1 MINLK
6 KIDSLW
12 LTLVVLSLN
21 FFLSQSAAA
30 QVTVPAIVFVRTNIT
45 DDPAYTGKTYQMA
58 IWSNVAS
65 AAKPITVIRS
75 KAGIET
81 TLATIT
87 SVDLVTPAII
97 PVTFPEPGIYT
108 IVARHADV
116 SDVNAI
122 TDRTVVAGVVI
133 TLTSNS
139 PTQVGASASFTATVE
154 QYGAPATSGVIT
166 FTEGATTLA
175 VVTVDGSGVATW
187 STSAL
192 TADEYS
198 INATYDD
205 GSTATVL
212 HTVTPLDI
220 CFATPNNGVTLYRSS
235 DGQAVQQ
242 AVDAAAAGDTIK
254 IAGTCAGVDEIDGT
268 TQSVYIN
275 KTVTLSGGYTTTNW
289 LTSDSAAN
297 PTTLDAEANGRVIYA
312 IEPLTVE
319 NVIIQNGLVAD
330 GDGGGLYVFGDLTI
344 NDSLIRDN
352 VATGAGFD
360 SYGGGVSALG
370 LVNVSGSTFSNN
382 LADYDGGGLY
392 VMGML
397 TITDTTFLSNTAGAR
412 GGGLHIYGN
421 IGVLETEYDPSSL
434 TGVTFQNNSAGA
446 GGGGAYL
453 RNGAEMT
460 GLAFFDN
467 RAATGGALFF
477 AGITTTPIEVS
488 NSRFGRNR
496 ATTNQ
501 GDVIYFFD
509 EYPGQ
514 VDLLH
519 NTLVNSAPTGGS
531 ALYLNMGSLNLT
543 NTIVASHT
551 VAILNSG
558 GAVTEDYNLFYGN
571 DTNLSG
577 AVSSGGHSLVGD
589 PAFVDPTNDDYDLSA
604 TSNALDRGTDAGLA
618 EDWAGDPRPQGNG
631 FDIGADEAPYTAPYL
646 CFATLD
652 GSTIYESFTAQALQ
666 DALAAASAGDTVRI
680 AGDCQ
685 GSLPLVITM
694 PITLSGGYTTG
705 NWLTPDLTTYP
716 TTLDGD
722 GSTRVLSITGEI
734 AVTLQGLTLQNG
746 DAGTENGGCLYI
758 DLSTV
763 TLNDTIITGC
773 QAEDGGGVR
782 VGSTL
787 ILNAG
792 TVISGNTATGNGG
805 GILVNGTPTATVVIQ
820 GGEVLSNTAVNG
832 GGIAVLG
839 SGNILTMTSGAIS
852 YNVAQG
858 VDSAD
863 DTGGDGLGGGIY
875 NTGAA
880 WLTGGV
886 LQTNRAE
893 GGRGGSLGSDG
904 GATGGNGRGGAI
916 YNDGVASLTVTN
928 VTLAANEA
936 LGGAGYST
944 VFNTGGDGG
953 DAWGGAIDNNG
964 ALTLS
969 DTELRN
975 NLAQGGNG
983 GRGRF
988 DGGYGGVGL
997 GGALALWGSDPLI
1010 LNNVQLLTNTV
1021 QGGDGDDGADFGG
1034 DGGSSNGGA
1043 LFSEPPLTMTNSHFQ
1058 NNGAVAGAAGE
1069 ADGGS
1074 DGNVGLSEGGAIYAA
1089 ETLVITAT
1097 SFFANSADHGGAIYQ
1112 FNSDFTLDQRIV
1124 NSLFAHNAA
1133 WLSSTGAAIHYNDE
1147 GAVEL
1152 LHNTISAAGAGTPTG
1167 VAALWFDQAAS
1178 VAITNT
1184 IIVAHDVGMANN
1196 DGALTVTGAGN
1207 LFFGNNTADTV
1218 GNVAAGFALPS
1229 GDPAFVDA
1237 ANDDYRLTNNS
1248 AAIERGVTASI
1259 LDDFAGALRPQGIAP
1274 DAGAFESAYTARCFA
1289 TADSGATVHLSPD
1302 SMAVRS
1308 AIADAV
1314 TLPSSEVR
1322 VAGTCEGVTTA
1333 SGTTQLALVSKSL
1346 TLRGG
1351 YTTTNWLTSDPSA
1364 NPTTLN
1370 ALRSG
1375 RVIYTSQPLT
1385 VENLIVQN
1393 GQATNG
1399 RGGAIYAGSTL
1410 RLVNST
1416 ISNSAVTGSSPNGLG
1431 GGAWVS
1437 GVATL
1442 NGADFIS
1449 NTATVNGGGA
1459 YLNGAATVSG
1469 SAFYSNTAGTSG
1481 GGAYLNATGTIAT
1494 TTFQGNQSSS
1504 NAGGGLYAWT
1514 MATLTATDFID
1525 NQASAHSGGGLYGLN
1540 NVTVATTTFVNNR
1553 AGINGGG
1560 ARVLGTATLT
1570 GVTFTNNTAKEDGGG
1585 AAINGATT
1593 IVNSSFLNN
1602 TATTGRG
1609 GGAHSIGVTT
1619 VQTSTFQSN
1628 QAAQLSGGALNLD
1641 NRTTI
1646 VSSTFLSNTALIHS
1660 GGAIYSTDALSVT
1673 ATTFQNNRA
1682 NANGGGVRT
1691 FANVTF
1697 VDSQFRN
1704 NQATT
1709 GSGGGLYVTGAATIS
1724 ATTFTGNSAYT
1735 QGGGGYVSETAT
1747 ISGASFSNNRTVT
1760 DSGGAVSAAAATIS
1774 TTSWSNNQ
1782 AQKGGGALYLRG
1794 GVSSATR
1801 LFNNWFARNQAINQ
1815 KGSAIALGGGNSAY
1829 PAALFYNTIANPT
1842 LGSGSAIY
1850 VYSGTVGIT
1859 NTIITN
1865 HAVAIEQKS
1874 GAASENYNLFFG
1886 NSRNLSGTVSSG
1898 GQSRIGDPLFVDDA
1912 SDDYALGSNSA
1923 ALHFAADVGVYT
1935 DFAGDPRPQGTG
1947 ADVGAFESAESAHC
1961 FASPNSG
1968 ATVYASTDSS
1978 AVRAAIAQ
1986 AVALPSSEVRL
1997 AGTCEGVA
2005 TSGGTTQLALITQT
2019 LTLRGG
2025 YTITGWLASDPAAN
2039 PTMLD
2044 ALNSGRV
2051 LYTTQPL
2058 TVENLIVQN
2067 GLASSADG
2075 GGIYAGSDLWLIGAQ
2090 IQDNAATGSYPLGDG
2105 GGVFVSGS
2113 TSITGSSFSGNASSL
2128 EGGGAYVAG
2137 LAHVTDAS
2145 FTHNFSSGGGG
2156 IIVRGATAYI
2166 TNSTFISNSA
2176 YVYGGGASLY
2186 GAGYVTGTTF
2196 LSNTVTQHGGGLSV
2210 LGVAYVTATNFL
2222 SNSALYG
2229 GGAYWGNSAT
2239 VTDALFRGNRATYRG
2254 GGTYGA
2260 NVVTMVR
2267 NTFRD
2272 NQAATNGGGLFVDG
2286 STMMTGT
2293 SFFGNTAQQ
2302 DGGGALYLW
2311 R

>member
-1 MINLK
+1 MNDSK
-6 KIDSLW
+6 KSGYFL
-12 LTLVVLSLN
+12 LVMLILSLT
-21 FFLSQSAAA
+21 FFLTQSAAA
-30 QVTVPAIVFVRTNIT
+30 QVTVPAIVYVRTDLN
-45 DDPAYTGKTYQMA
+45 DDPAYTGKAYQMV

-65 AAKPITVIRS
+65 AAKPITVIRR
-75 KAGIET
+75 KAGVEE

-87 SVDLVTPAII
+87 SADLVTPAII
-97 PVTFPEPGIYT
+97 PVTFAEPGVYT
-108 IVARHADV
+108 IFTRHADV

-139 PTQVGASASFTATVE
+139 PTQVGTSASFTATVA

-175 VVTVDGSGVATW
+175 VGTVDGSGVAIW

-192 TADEYS
+192 AADEYS

-212 HTVTPLDI
+212 HTVTSLDI
-220 CFATPNNGVTLYRSS
+220 CFATHDDGGTLYSSS
-235 DGQAVQQ
+235 DTQAVQQ
-242 AVDAAAAGDTIK
+242 AVDAASAGDTIK

-275 KTVTLSGGYTTTNW
+275 KTVTLSGGYTTTDW
-289 LTSDSAAN
+289 LTSDPAAN

-312 IEPLTVE
+312 IEPLTVA
-319 NVIIQNGLVAD
+319 NLIIQNGLVED
-330 GDGGGLYVFGDLTI
+330 GDGGGIRAFGDLAI
-344 NDSLIRDN
+344 IDSTIRDN
-352 VATGAGFD
+352 VATSAGFD

-382 LADYDGGGLY
+382 KADYDGGGLY

-397 TITDTTFLSNTAGAR
+397 AITDATFLSNTAGAR

-421 IGVLETEYDPSSL
+421 IGVLDTEFDPSRL
-434 TGVTFQNNSAGA
+434 TGVTFQNNSASG

-453 RNGAEMT
+453 RNGARMT
-460 GLAFFDN
+460 GLTFFDN
-467 RAATGGALFF
+467 SAPRGGALFF
-477 AGITTTPIEVS
+477 AGITTTPIEVI
-488 NSRFGRNR
+488 NSRFGGNH

-501 GDVIYFFD
+501 GHVIYFFD
-509 EYPGQ
+509 EYPAQ

-531 ALYLNMGSLNLT
+531 ALYLHMGSLNLT

-558 GAVTEDYNLFYGN
+558 GAVTEDYNLFYAN
-571 DTNLSG
+571 DTDFSG

-589 PAFVDPTNDDYDLSA
+589 PTFVDPTNDDYGLSA
-604 TSNALDRGTDAGLA
+604 TSKALDRGTDAGID

-680 AGDCQ
+680 AGNCQ
-685 GSLPLVITM
+685 GNLPLVITM
-694 PITLSGGYTTG
+694 PITLRGGYTTS
-705 NWLTPDLTTYP
+705 NWRTADAATYP
-716 TTLDGD
+716 TILDGD
-722 GSTRVLSITGEI
+722 GSTRVLRITGEI
-734 AVTLQGLTLQNG
+734 AVTLQGVTLQNG
-746 DAGTENGGCLYI
+746 DAGADDGGCLYI
-758 DLSTV
+758 DRSTV
-763 TLNDTIITGC
+763 TLNDTQITGC
-773 QAEDGGGVR
+773 QAEHGGGVR

-792 TVISGNTATGNGG
+792 TVISGNTAAGNGG
-805 GILVNGTPTATVVIQ
+805 GILVNGTPTATLIIQ

-832 GGIAVLG
+832 GGVAVLG
-839 SGNILTMTSGAIS
+839 SGNVLTMTSGAIS

-858 VDSAD
+858 IDSAD
-863 DTGGDGLGGGIY
+863 DTGGDGLGGGLY
-875 NTGAA
+875 NTGAV

-886 LQTNRAE
+886 LQTNLAE
-893 GGRGGSLGSDG
+893 GGRGGSLGNDG
-904 GATGGNGRGGAI
+904 GANGGNGRGGAI
-916 YNDGVASLTVTN
+916 YNAGVASLTVAN
-928 VTLAANEA
+928 VTLAENEA
-936 LGGAGYST
+936 WGGAGYST
-944 VFNTGGDGG
+944 SFNTGGNGG

-983 GRGRF
+983 GRGRS

-997 GGALALWGSDPLI
+997 GGALSLWGSDPLI

-1021 QGGDGDDGADFGG
+1021 QGGDGDYGADLGG

-1058 NNGAVAGAAGE
+1058 NNGAVAGAAGK

-1133 WLSSTGAAIHYNDE
+1133 WLLSTGAAIHYNDE

-1152 LHNTISAAGAGTPTG
+1152 LHNTISTAGAGTPTG

-1184 IIVAHDVGMANN
+1184 IIVAHDLGMANN
-1196 DGALTVTGAGN
+1196 DSALTVTGAGN
-1207 LFFGNNTADTV
+1207 LFFGNSTADTV

-1237 ANDDYRLTNNS
+1237 ATDDYRLTSSS
-1248 AAIERGVTASI
+1248 AAIERGVDAG
-1259 LDDFAGALRPQGIAP
+1259 LADDFDGALRPQGIAP
-1274 DAGAFESAYTARCFA
+1274 DAGAFESSYTARCFA
-1289 TADSGATVHLSPD
+1289 TANSGATVHLSPD

-1314 TLPSSEVR
+1314 TLPSREVR
-1322 VAGTCEGVTTA
+1322 VAGTCEGVTTN
-1333 SGTTQLALVSKSL
+1333 SGTTQLALITQTL

-1351 YTTTNWLTSDPSA
+1351 YTTTDWLTSDPDA
-1364 NPTTLN
+1364 NPTTLD

-1375 RVIYTSQPLT
+1375 RVIRTSQPLT
-1385 VENLIVQN
+1385 VENLLIQN
-1393 GQATNG
+1393 GQATNSY
-1399 RGGAIYAGSTL
+1399 GGGIYAGSTL
-1410 RLVNST
+1410 LLSNST
-1416 ISNSAVTGSSPNGLG
+1416 ISNSIVTGLSPNGNGGGLWVNSAATITGSHFLSNRATLFG
-1431 GGAWVS
+1431 GGAYIGGAATITATSFLTNTADRSGGGAYVNGTAHIHTSSFQANQATTDHGAGLYVKRTATINNVS
-1437 GVATL
+1437 FLVNHASDNGGGLYVDGAATITGTTFLSNTVGSYGGGAIIFGRATITGATFLSNTASIEGGGLYADDQATITGSQFSNNRATLSGGGAYSFGVATL
-1442 NGADFIS
+1442 
-1449 NTATVNGGGA
+1449 TATQFYANRAGVSGGGA

-1469 SAFYSNTAGTSG
+1469 SGFYSNTASTSG
-1481 GGAYLNATGTIAT
+1481 GGAYLNNTGTIAR
-1494 TTFQGNQSSS
+1494 TTFQGNRST
-1504 NAGGGLYAWT
+1504 NNVGGGLYARGA
-1514 MATLTATDFID
+1514 ATLTTTDFID

-1540 NVTVATTTFVNNR
+1540 SVTVATTTFVNNR

-1570 GVTFTNNTAKEDGGG
+1570 GVTFTNNTAKEYGGG

-1609 GGAHSIGVTT
+1609 GGAYSIGVTT

-1641 NRTTI
+1641 NRATI
-1646 VSSTFLSNTALIHS
+1646 VSSTFLSNTALSHS

-1682 NANGGGVRT
+1682 NVNGGGVRT

-1709 GSGGGLYVTGAATIS
+1709 SSGGGLYVDGAATIS
-1724 ATTFTGNSAYT
+1724 ATTFTGNSAYI
-1735 QGGGGYVSETAT
+1735 QGGGG
-1747 ISGASFSNNRTVT
+1747 
-1760 DSGGAVSAAAATIS
+1760 
-1774 TTSWSNNQ
+1774 
-1782 AQKGGGALYLRG
+1782 
-1794 GVSSATR
+1794 
-1801 LFNNWFARNQAINQ
+1801 
-1815 KGSAIALGGGNSAY
+1815 
-1829 PAALFYNTIANPT
+1829 
-1842 LGSGSAIY
+1842 
-1850 VYSGTVGIT
+1850 
-1859 NTIITN
+1859 
-1865 HAVAIEQKS
+1865 
-1874 GAASENYNLFFG
+1874 
-1886 NSRNLSGTVSSG
+1886 
-1898 GQSRIGDPLFVDDA
+1898 
-1912 SDDYALGSNSA
+1912 
-1923 ALHFAADVGVYT
+1923 
-1935 DFAGDPRPQGTG
+1935 
-1947 ADVGAFESAESAHC
+1947 
-1961 FASPNSG
+1961 
-1968 ATVYASTDSS
+1968 
-1978 AVRAAIAQ
+1978 
-1986 AVALPSSEVRL
+1986 
-1997 AGTCEGVA
+1997 
-2005 TSGGTTQLALITQT
+2005 
-2019 LTLRGG
+2019 
-2025 YTITGWLASDPAAN
+2025 
-2039 PTMLD
+2039 
-2044 ALNSGRV
+2044 
-2051 LYTTQPL
+2051 
-2058 TVENLIVQN
+2058 
-2067 GLASSADG
+2067 
-2075 GGIYAGSDLWLIGAQ
+2075 
-2090 IQDNAATGSYPLGDG
+2090 
-2105 GGVFVSGS
+2105 
-2113 TSITGSSFSGNASSL
+2113 
-2128 EGGGAYVAG
+2128 
-2137 LAHVTDAS
+2137 
-2145 FTHNFSSGGGG
+2145 
-2156 IIVRGATAYI
+2156 
-2166 TNSTFISNSA
+2166 
-2176 YVYGGGASLY
+2176 
-2186 GAGYVTGTTF
+2186 
-2196 LSNTVTQHGGGLSV
+2196 
-2210 LGVAYVTATNFL
+2210 
-2222 SNSALYG
+2222 
-2229 GGAYWGNSAT
+2229 
-2239 VTDALFRGNRATYRG
+2239 
-2254 GGTYGA
+2254 
-2260 NVVTMVR
+2260 
-2267 NTFRD
+2267 
-2272 NQAATNGGGLFVDG
+2272 
-2286 STMMTGT
+2286 
-2293 SFFGNTAQQ
+2293 
-2302 DGGGALYLW
+2302 
-2311 R
+2311 